1 MNKFDR
7 LCEQLFKTNIP
18 FSRNE
23 RMISIRPDNTDR
35 SIYMSVYAG
44 GSSYCWCK
52 RISSAMICGT
62 TANLQNLLAYIM
74 NFYADYENTP

>member
-7 LCEQLFKTNIP
+7 LSEQLFKANIP

-23 RMISIRPDNTDR
+23 GIISIRPDNVDINIR
-35 SIYMSVYAG
+35 MSIYTGA
-44 GSSYCWCK
+44 SSYCWCK
-52 RISSAMICGT
+52 RTSNTIESGAT
-62 TANLQNLLAYIM
+62 ENLQNLLTYII

>member
-7 LCEQLFKTNIP
+7 LCEQLFKANIP

-23 RMISIRPDNTDR
+23 RMISIRPDNADR
-35 SIYMSVYAG
+35 SIYISVYAG
-44 GSSYCWCK
+44 ASSYCWCK
-52 RISSAMICGT
+52 RISNTIESGAT
-62 TANLQNLLAYIM
+62 ENLQSLLARIM